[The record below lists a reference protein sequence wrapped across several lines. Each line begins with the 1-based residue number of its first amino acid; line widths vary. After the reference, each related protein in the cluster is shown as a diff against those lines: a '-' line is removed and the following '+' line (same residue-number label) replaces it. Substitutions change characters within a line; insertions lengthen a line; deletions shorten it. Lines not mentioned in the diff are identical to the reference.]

1 MELTKKNILL
11 GITGSIAAYKSAEL
25 VSRLRKVGANV
36 RVVMTKN
43 SHQFI
48 TATTM
53 LTLSGNPVR
62 TDMFADDLNLEHIEL
77 ARWADV
83 ILVAPASANF
93 IAHLAHGF
101 ANDLLTTICV
111 ATRAKIIVA
120 PAMNVE
126 MWKNKITQKNI
137 GHLNQH
143 NIEIFGPETGT
154 QACGEVGVGRMIE
167 PQAIMQKF
175 NLLFP
180 TKKMNKKILITAGP
194 TYEPIDPV
202 RFIGN
207 HSSGKMGFALAKAA
221 INLGTE
227 VTLIAGPTNLPTP
240 KSVKRINITTAQ
252 EMHDAVMQNINNVDI
267 FISVAAVSDYR
278 PANPQK
284 NKIKKSQQTLNI
296 NLEATPDIL
305 ATVTNM
311 PNPPFTI
318 GFAAETENVIE
329 NTRKKL
335 RDKKPDVIIANQ
347 VGNNI
352 GFNADKIAVT
362 ICKKNGKIIKLP
374 LQSKTDAAKQ
384 ILTHL
389 ID

>member
-1 MELTKKNILL
+1 MEFTKKNILL

-25 VSRLRKVGANV
+25 GSRERKLGANV

-43 SHQFI
+43 AHQFI

-53 LTLSGNPVR
+53 QTLSGNPVR
-62 TDMFADDLNLEHIEL
+62 TDMFTDDCNLEHIEL

-101 ANDLLTTICV
+101 ANNLLTTLCV

-120 PAMNVE
+120 PAMNIE
-126 MWKNKITQKNI
+126 MWKNKITQENI
-137 GHLNQH
+137 RHLNQH
-143 NIEIFGPETGT
+143 NIEIFGPETGI

-167 PQAIMQKF
+167 PKEIMQKLD
-175 NLLFP
+175 LLFA
-180 TKKMNKKILITAGP
+180 TKKTNKKILITAGP

-207 HSSGKMGFALAKAA
+207 HSSGKMGFALAEAA
-221 INLGTE
+221 TDVSTS
-227 VTLIAGPTNLPTP
+227 VTLITGPTNLSTS
-240 KSVKRINITTAQ
+240 KSIKRINVTTAQ
-252 EMHDAVMQNINNVDI
+252 EMHDAVMQNINNVGI

-278 PANPQK
+278 PTNPQK
-284 NKIKKSQQTLNI
+284 YKIKKNKQNLNI

-329 NTRKKL
+329 NARKKL
-335 RDKKPDVIIANQ
+335 RDKKPDVMIANQ

-362 ICKKNGKIIKLP
+362 ICKKNGKMIELP
-374 LQSKTDAAKQ
+374 LQNKVDAAKQ
-384 ILTHL
+384 ILTYL